1 MRIKIGDKLPNSELF
16 YLDQNNDVKKIDIL
30 DLCKG
35 KTIILGM
42 PGAFTKTCSALH
54 LPGYIK
60 NYELA
65 NKKGISK
72 IVCVAVNDPNVMKA
86 WGENQNAGSKI
97 FMAGDPFLKFTKAI
111 GAEVDKSEKGL
122 GIRSNRYTML
132 VENGEVKKVEEEK
145 ETATCELS
153 SAESFL
159 KSISVISSLS
169 SNPVLYFASNSCHV
183 VWVKLFWFSYRV
195 SYSFIGKIVVL
206 TICSTGSLK

>member
-1 MRIKIGDKLPNSELF
+1 MRLKAGNKLPSSELF
-16 YLDQNNDVKKIDIL
+16 YLDQNNDVKKIDII
-30 DLCKG
+30 DLCKN

-65 NKKGISK
+65 LKKGISK
-72 IVCVAVNDPNVMKA
+72 IICIAVNDPNVMKA
-86 WGENQNAGSKI
+86 WGEKQNIGSKI
-97 FMAGDPFLKFTKAI
+97 FMAGDPFLNFTKAI

-132 VENGEVKKVEEEK
+132 VENGDVKKIEEEK

-153 SAESFL
+153 SAKSFL
-159 KSISVISSLS
+159 NAI
-169 SNPVLYFASNSCHV
+169 
-183 VWVKLFWFSYRV
+183 
-195 SYSFIGKIVVL
+195 
-206 TICSTGSLK
+206 

>member
-1 MRIKIGDKLPNSELF
+1 MKIKVGDKLPGSELF
-16 YLDQNNDVKKIDIL
+16 YLDENSDVKKINIL
-30 DLCKG
+30 DICKG

-60 NYELA
+60 NFELA
-65 NKKGISK
+65 SKKGISK
-72 IVCVAVNDPNVMKA
+72 ILCIAVNDPNVMKA
-86 WGENQNAGSKI
+86 WGENHNVGNKI
-97 FMAGDPFLKFTKAI
+97 FMAGDPYLKFTKAI

-159 KSISVISSLS
+159 K
-169 SNPVLYFASNSCHV
+169 
-183 VWVKLFWFSYRV
+183 
-195 SYSFIGKIVVL
+195 FI
-206 TICSTGSLK
+206 

>member
-1 MRIKIGDKLPNSELF
+1 MRLKAGNKLPSSELF
-16 YLDQNNDVKKIDIL
+16 YLNKDNDVKKIDIL
-30 DLCKG
+30 DLCKN

-65 NKKGISK
+65 LKKGISK
-72 IVCVAVNDPNVMKA
+72 IICIAVNDPNVMKA
-86 WGENQNAGSKI
+86 WGEKQNIGSKI
-97 FMAGDPFLKFTKAI
+97 FMAGDPFLNFTKAI

-132 VENGEVKKVEEEK
+132 VENGDVKKIEEEK

-159 KSISVISSLS
+159 NAI
-169 SNPVLYFASNSCHV
+169 
-183 VWVKLFWFSYRV
+183 
-195 SYSFIGKIVVL
+195 
-206 TICSTGSLK
+206 